1 VTESGGEAVGETNS
15 IRRMANSEL
24 QAVRPNRGDRFDMI
38 SKLFLS
44 LCLIV
49 GLSAVMATN
58 AQIESDATIYASIP
72 HSFIVRD
79 TTLPAGE
86 YMIKVAD
93 DYNDL
98 NVLEIRNR
106 QGHTAV
112 LFDTE
117 AVQANRAPGKSE
129 LVFDKIGDNYFLS
142 RVFLKGD
149 ESGNELAKSRMQRR
163 LENGGMKAEAYSIAA
178 TRKQLKQSAKKG
190 S

>member
-1 VTESGGEAVGETNS
+1 
-15 IRRMANSEL
+15 
-24 QAVRPNRGDRFDMI
+24 MI

-79 TTLPAGE
+79 ATLPAGE

-98 NVLEIRNR
+98 NVLEIRSR

-149 ESGNELAKSRMQRR
+149 ESGNELPKSRMQRR
-163 LENGGMKAEAYSIAA
+163 LEDGGMKAEAYSIAA
-178 TRKQLKQSAKKG
+178 TRKHSKAVRKKG
-190 S
+190 FVVRQLLEASDSPERPAVRGAW

>member
-1 VTESGGEAVGETNS
+1 
-15 IRRMANSEL
+15 
-24 QAVRPNRGDRFDMI
+24 MI

-44 LCLIV
+44 LCLIA

-58 AQIESDATIYASIP
+58 AQIESDATIYADLR

-98 NVLEIRNR
+98 NVLEIRSR
-106 QGHTAV
+106 AGHMAV

-117 AVQANRAPGKSE
+117 SIQANRTPGKSE
-129 LVFDKIGDNYFLS
+129 LVSDKIGDNYFLS

-149 ESGNELAKSRMQRR
+149 ESGNELPKSRMERR
-163 LENGGMKAEAYSIAA
+163 LEEGGMKAEAYSIGA

>member
-1 VTESGGEAVGETNS
+1 MAEAVGKTNS

-24 QAVRPNRGDRFDMI
+24 QAVRLNRGDRFDMI

-44 LCLIV
+44 LCLIL

-58 AQIESDATIYASIP
+58 AQIDSDATIYVNVP

-86 YMIKVAD
+86 YTVKVAD

-98 NVLEIRNR
+98 NLLEIRSR
-106 QGHTAV
+106 QGHIAV
-112 LFDTE
+112 IFETE
-117 AVQANRAPGKSE
+117 TVDAKRAPGRSE
-129 LVFDKIGDNYFLS
+129 VIFNKIGDNYFLS
-142 RVFLKGD
+142 QVFLKGD
-149 ESGNELAKSRMQRR
+149 ASGNELPKSRMMKR
-163 LENGGMKAEAYSIAA
+163 LEDSGLKAEMHSIAA
-178 TRKQLKQSAKKG
+178 TKKQSKQSAKKG

>member
-1 VTESGGEAVGETNS
+1 MV
-15 IRRMANSEL
+15 
-24 QAVRPNRGDRFDMI
+24 

-49 GLSAVMATN
+49 GSSAFMATN
-58 AQIESDATIYASIP
+58 AQIESDVTIDAHIP

-93 DYNDL
+93 DYANL
-98 NVLEIRNR
+98 NLLEIRSR
-106 QGHTAV
+106 DGHTAV
-112 LFDTE
+112 LFETE
-117 AVQANRAPGKSE
+117 AVQANHAPGKSE
-129 LVFDKIGDNYFLS
+129 LFFDKIGDNYFLS

-149 ESGNELAKSRMQRR
+149 ESGNQLPKSRMERR
-163 LENGGMKAEAYSIAA
+163 MEDGGMKAEAHSITA
-178 TRKQLKQSAKKG
+178 TRKHSKHLARKG